1 MPFQKIPDKDIE
13 YALIAFDKKGVER
26 KDDPEGGV
34 FSRTLIE
41 KIRKEQP
48 SHVFLFSHGWKGDVP
63 SAIDQYN
70 RWIGAMWERE
80 ADRKAMGADFRPLF
94 IGLHWPSQPWGEES
108 LDEKLSFGTA
118 DAPAIDA
125 IREAAVEHFG
135 GGDDVRRPLEVIFHA
150 FEEDPAARVLPDDV
164 IAAYQELAQAIGFSA
179 GSGTAPDE
187 DGAPL
192 DPQAAVRA
200 ERLASGAASF
210 GIFDRLKSG
219 ILAGLRQTSFW
230 LMKHRART
238 VGEQGMHAFVAEV
251 QRVSKAR
258 VHLMGHSFGCIVMS
272 SVLGGPDANQALPR
286 PVDSAALVQGA
297 LSLWSFADK
306 LPTSDN
312 PGYFRPVVIRKS
324 VNGPIVT
331 TQSIKDTAVGM
342 AYPAAVGLVG
352 EVDFGPE
359 APLPVFGGVGT
370 WGIQGTTVAEA
381 FDMMDENGVYHF
393 KPGRIYNLNGT
404 AFISGHSDISGPQ
417 VAHMLWQAALPA
429 ATGQQV

>member
-1 MPFQKIPDKDIE
+1 
-13 YALIAFDKKGVER
+13 
-26 KDDPEGGV
+26 
-34 FSRTLIE
+34 
-41 KIRKEQP
+41 
-48 SHVFLFSHGWKGDVP
+48 
-63 SAIDQYN
+63 
-70 RWIGAMWERE
+70 
-80 ADRKAMGADFRPLF
+80 
-94 IGLHWPSQPWGEES
+94 
-108 LDEKLSFGTA
+108 
-118 DAPAIDA
+118 
-125 IREAAVEHFG
+125 
-135 GGDDVRRPLEVIFHA
+135 
-150 FEEDPAARVLPDDV
+150 
-164 IAAYQELAQAIGFSA
+164 
-179 GSGTAPDE
+179 
-187 DGAPL
+187 
-192 DPQAAVRA
+192 
-200 ERLASGAASF
+200 
-210 GIFDRLKSG
+210 
-219 ILAGLRQTSFW
+219 
-230 LMKHRART
+230 
-238 VGEQGMHAFVAEV
+238 MHAFVAEV